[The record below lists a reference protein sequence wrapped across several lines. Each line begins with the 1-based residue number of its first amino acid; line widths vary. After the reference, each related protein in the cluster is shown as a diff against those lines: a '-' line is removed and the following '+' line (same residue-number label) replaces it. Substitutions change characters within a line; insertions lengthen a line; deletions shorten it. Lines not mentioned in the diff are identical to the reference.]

1 MTYIEHLD
9 DKFHFGKFTGCT
21 FAEVVEYNPGYI
33 SWVLENVSG
42 SMCVFGDS
50 VIEELRL
57 IFPHFEISSSF
68 EAMRN
73 QRIAEFEDW
82 EDEDYGDQ
90 EYDDRGF
97 YDDYDPPTYGR
108 YAVSYAQ
115 DEMGYSDDDI
125 DTIFDGDPDAYW
137 NID

>member
-9 DKFHFGKFTGCT
+9 DKFRFGKFLGCT
-21 FAEVVEYNPGYI
+21 FAEVVEYNPDYI
-33 SWVLENVSG
+33 RWVVENVSG
-42 SMCVFGDS
+42 SICVFCDP

-57 IFPHFEISSSF
+57 IFPRFEISPSF

-73 QRIAEFEDW
+73 QRLAEFEDL
-82 EDEDYGDQ
+82 EDEDYENQDF
-90 EYDDRGF
+90 DDRGF
-97 YDDYDPPTYGR
+97 YADYEPPTYGR
-108 YAVSYAQ
+108 YAGSYAQ

-137 NID
+137 NIE

>member
-9 DKFHFGKFTGCT
+9 DKFLFGKFSGCT
-21 FAEVVEYNPGYI
+21 FAEVVEYNQEYI

-42 SMCVFGDS
+42 SMCVFCDS

-73 QRIAEFEDW
+73 LRIAEFEDS
-82 EDEDYGDQ
+82 EDESYEDQ
-90 EYDDRGF
+90 DFDDCGF
-97 YDDYDPPTYGR
+97 YDDNEPPTYGR
-108 YAVSYAQ
+108 YAGSQ
-115 DEMGYSDDDI
+115 GGDEMGYSDDDI

>member
-21 FAEVVEYNPGYI
+21 FAEVVEYNPEYI

-57 IFPHFEISSSF
+57 IFPHFEISPSL

-73 QRIAEFEDW
+73 QRIAEFENL
-82 EDEDYGDQ
+82 EDEDYEEFDN
-90 EYDDRGF
+90 RSF
-97 YDDYDPPTYGR
+97 YDDCESPTYGR
-108 YAVSYAQ
+108 YAGSYAQ

>member
-21 FAEVVEYNPGYI
+21 FAEVVEYNPEYI

-97 YDDYDPPTYGR
+97 YDDYDPPT
-108 YAVSYAQ
+108 
-115 DEMGYSDDDI
+115 
-125 DTIFDGDPDAYW
+125 
-137 NID
+137 

>member
-9 DKFHFGKFTGCT
+9 DKFNFGKFAGCT
-21 FAEVVEYNPGYI
+21 FAEVAEYNPEYI
-33 SWVLENVSG
+33 SWVVENVSG
-42 SMCVFGDS
+42 AICVLGDS

-57 IFPHFEISSSF
+57 MFPLFEISPAF

-73 QRIAEFEDW
+73 QRIAEYEDL
-82 EDEDYGDQ
+82 EDDYYENEDYND
-90 EYDDRGF
+90 YGF
-97 YDDYDPPTYGR
+97 YDDNEAPTYGR
-108 YAVSYAQ
+108 YAGSYAQ

-125 DTIFDGDPDAYW
+125 DTIFDGDPSAYW

>member
-9 DKFHFGKFTGCT
+9 DKFQFGKFSGCT
-21 FAEVVEYNPGYI
+21 FAEVVEYNPEYL
-33 SWVLENVSG
+33 SWVVENVSG
-42 SMCVFGDS
+42 SICVFSDS
-50 VIEELRL
+50 VIEALRL
-57 IFPHFEISSSF
+57 IFPHFEISPSF

-73 QRIAEFEDW
+73 QRIAEFENL
-82 EDEDYGDQ
+82 EAEDYEEFDN
-90 EYDDRGF
+90 RSF
-97 YDDYDPPTYGR
+97 YDDCESPTYGR
-108 YAVSYAQ
+108 YAGSYAQ

>member
-9 DKFHFGKFTGCT
+9 DKFHFGKFSGCT
-21 FAEVVEYNPGYI
+21 FGEVVEYNPEYI

-42 SMCVFGDS
+42 AMCVFCDS
-50 VIEELRL
+50 VIDELRL
-57 IFPHFEISSSF
+57 IFPNFEISPSF

-73 QRIAEFEDW
+73 QRIAEYEDL
-82 EDEDYGDQ
+82 EDEDYEDL
-90 EYDDRGF
+90 EFDNRGF

-108 YAVSYAQ
+108 YAGSYAQ

>member
-9 DKFHFGKFTGCT
+9 DKFRFGKFSGCT
-21 FAEVVEYNPGYI
+21 FAEVVEYNPDYI
-33 SWVLENVSG
+33 RWVVENVSG
-42 SMCVFGDS
+42 SICVFCDS

-57 IFPHFEISSSF
+57 VFPRFEISPSF

-73 QRIAEFEDW
+73 QRVAECEDL
-82 EDEDYGDQ
+82 EDEDYEDGDF
-90 EYDDRGF
+90 DDHVF

-108 YAVSYAQ
+108 YAGSYAQ

-125 DTIFDGDPDAYW
+125 DTIFEGDPDAYW

>member
-9 DKFHFGKFTGCT
+9 DKFHFGKFSGCT
-21 FAEVVEYNPGYI
+21 FAEVVEYNPEYI
-33 SWVLENVSG
+33 SWVVENVRG
-42 SMCVFGDS
+42 SMCVFCDS

-57 IFPHFEISSSF
+57 IFPYFEISSSF
-68 EAMRN
+68 EAMRKL
-73 QRIAEFEDW
+73 RIAEFENL
-82 EDEDYGDQ
+82 EDEDNEDQ
-90 EYDDRGF
+90 RFDDSGF
-97 YDDYDPPTYGR
+97 YDDYEPPTYGR
-108 YAVSYAQ
+108 YAGSYAQ

>member
-9 DKFHFGKFTGCT
+9 DKFQFGKFSGCT
-21 FAEVVEYNPGYI
+21 FAEVVEYNPEYL
-33 SWVLENVSG
+33 SWVVENVSG
-42 SMCVFGDS
+42 SICVFSDS

-57 IFPHFEISSSF
+57 IFPHFEISPSF

-73 QRIAEFEDW
+73 QRIAEFENL
-82 EDEDYGDQ
+82 EDEDYEEFDN
-90 EYDDRGF
+90 RSF
-97 YDDYDPPTYGR
+97 YDDCESSTYGR
-108 YAVSYAQ
+108 YAGSYAQ